1 METRDKE
8 LAMYR
13 VLFFWLAMT
22 APAAASIVD
31 SATFINEFHYDNAG
45 SDSNQFVEVAVPAA
59 RVDLSALTLTLYNG
73 GSGKTYGGPFSLP
86 TFSRGDTVGGKSLYT
101 LDVSL
106 QNGAPDGLALADGT
120 DILQFLSYEGDFT
133 ATNGVA
139 VGLTSTDIGVSEPS
153 NTPSGYALQL
163 AGSGDSLFDFTWQAP
178 AVHTRGALNHN
189 QSFAGGGSGPVPEV
203 GALELWFGLFLTAA
217 VIWGL
222 LRRPL
227 PGRASLV

>member
-1 METRDKE
+1 
-8 LAMYR
+8 MYR

-22 APAAASIVD
+22 ASAAASIVD
-31 SATFINEFHYDNAG
+31 SATFINEFHYDNIG
-45 SDSNQFVEVAVPAA
+45 SDSNQFVEVAVPVA

-73 GSGKTYGGPFSLP
+73 GLGTTYGGPFSLR
-86 TFSRGDTVGGKSLYT
+86 TFSRGDTVGGKSLYI

-120 DILQFLSYEGDFT
+120 DVLQFLSYEGDFT

-139 VGLTSTDIGVSEPS
+139 AGLTSTDIGTSEPS

-189 QSFAGGGSGPVPEV
+189 QSFTGGGSGPVPEV
-203 GALELWFGLFLTAA
+203 GALGLWFGLFLTAA

-222 LRRPL
+222 LRRQHPC
-227 PGRASLV
+227 PPSLAHSYSYS